1 MNKETIRGNVLL
13 KFVFQLLIL
22 CLCLLVPNQIAVA
35 VTSLEVNTTKQF
47 GDKVKIAWNEVT
59 DAVSYKLYISVGDN
73 KKYKFVSEIASA
85 IDDTLNEDMTQLTE
99 QTEPSKLQHFYNGLS
114 AKKTYYFKLQAIDAN
129 GNVLDTDTTNLFN
142 GNIVSTTKQK
152 YSYSD
157 MKKDIKQLCNKYSDY
172 VHVNIIGTTVDQRN
186 IYDVV
191 LGNPEAEKCVVFQ
204 ASIHAREYMTSQLVM
219 EQMEYYLDNY
229 NKKYDGKTYKD
240 IFDKVCVHVVAMS
253 NPDGV
258 TISQKGFSSIRSK
271 ELRKKLKKMRGASNT
286 TVWKANAKGVDLNRQ
301 FDYKFKY
308 VKKWKKGSYALYGG
322 KKPVSENE
330 TKALVQLVN
339 DLNPKAVV
347 NYHAMGNVIYCR
359 YGGKKKVQ
367 KKVYKLAGEIRSL
380 TGYSY
385 MGLDQSP
392 GFANWLVCKKGIPSC
407 TVEIGMHKT
416 PVPISQW
423 SNVWKQN
430 KNVMAAT
437 AKLYN

>member
-1 MNKETIRGNVLL
+1 MNKETIRGNMLL

-59 DAVSYKLYISVGDN
+59 DAVSYKLYISVGDD
-73 KKYKFVSEIASA
+73 KKYKFVSEIAAA

-99 QTEPSKLQHFYNGLS
+99 QTEPSKLQHYYNGIS

-129 GNVLDTDTTNLFN
+129 GNVLDTDTANLFN

-157 MKKDIKQLCNKYSDY
+157 MQKDIKQLCNKYSDY
-172 VHVNIIGTTVDQRN
+172 VHVNIIGTTVDNRN

-258 TISQKGFSSIRSK
+258 TISQKGFSGIRSK

-339 DLNPKAVV
+339 DVNPKAVV

-423 SNVWKQN
+423 STIWKQN